1 MQKLYSRSSPSG
13 QVNKN
18 MVPKQE
24 TITFILNYSKA
35 LRILE
40 YQNLKLIILS
50 PISKN
55 TISMA
60 KETFRQITKF

>member
-1 MQKLYSRSSPSG
+1 MQNLYSRTSPSG

-40 YQNLKLIILS
+40 YQNLKF
-50 PISKN
+50 
-55 TISMA
+55 
-60 KETFRQITKF
+60 ETLLN

>member
-18 MVPKQE
+18 MVPKQQ

-35 LRILE
+35 LSVLE
-40 YQNLKLIILS
+40 YQNLKFETIL
-50 PISKN
+50 N
-55 TISMA
+55 
-60 KETFRQITKF
+60 

>member
-1 MQKLYSRSSPSG
+1 MQKLYSRTSPSG

-40 YQNLKLIILS
+40 YQKLKF
-50 PISKN
+50 
-55 TISMA
+55 
-60 KETFRQITKF
+60 ETLLN

>member
-1 MQKLYSRSSPSG
+1 MQKLYSRTSPSV

-40 YQNLKLIILS
+40 YQKLKF
-50 PISKN
+50 
-55 TISMA
+55 
-60 KETFRQITKF
+60 ETLLN

>member
-1 MQKLYSRSSPSG
+1 MQKLYSKSSPSG

-18 MVPKQE
+18 IVPKQE

-40 YQNLKLIILS
+40 YQNLKF
-50 PISKN
+50 
-55 TISMA
+55 
-60 KETFRQITKF
+60 ETLLN

>member
-40 YQNLKLIILS
+40 YKNL
-50 PISKN
+50 
-55 TISMA
+55 
-60 KETFRQITKF
+60 TFEALLN